1 MFVRQCCCSF
11 TTEANFGYV
20 VVKYFD
26 LFEENRRRFDFS
38 NSFQPNF
45 IFKINKIKFLD
56 GTGTFASF
64 SFLFFFFSFSFFF
77 IKKMRYFYILKL
89 LFYRYIMG
97 VVYSLPTKPL
107 RHQIC

>member
-89 LFYRYIMG
+89 LFYRYMG
-97 VVYSLPTKPL
+97 VVYSLPTEL
-107 RHQIC
+107 LCHQIC